1 MKAIYFTGH
10 GEAGLTDLPEPALRP
25 GHALIDVRASG
36 LCHTDIDV
44 LHGRY
49 GSSAFPLVPGH
60 EYAGI
65 VVAVA
70 EDVTNVKVG
79 DRIAVDPNIPC
90 GHCRA
95 CLKGL
100 TNLCSDLKAYGVTH
114 NGGFAGMSLV
124 DASHLHSI
132 GDLPFDVA
140 ALAEPLACVL
150 NGLGAAELKI
160 GSQGAENALVF
171 GAGPIGLLLAL
182 SLRAQGVQQVAVA
195 DINEHRLTFVESL
208 GLEPVVSGSEMLDK
222 RKRSFD
228 FVADAT
234 GIAKVVESMIGFTAD
249 GGTVLVFGVCA
260 PDARISIAPFDIFR
274 RQIRIAGSHSLN
286 RNIPQALEIL
296 KKDKGEMAR
305 LVSHRLPL
313 SEMLSFFTK
322 HGGDPA
328 TMKVQFV
335 PD

>member
-10 GEAGLTDLPEPALRP
+10 GEAGLAELPEPALQP
-25 GHALIDVRASG
+25 GHALIEVRASG

-44 LHGRY
+44 LYGRY
-49 GSSAFPLVPGH
+49 GTSAFPLVPGH
-60 EYAGI
+60 EYAG
-65 VVAVA
+65 VVLAVA
-70 EDVTNVKVG
+70 HDVTSVEPGSHVV
-79 DRIAVDPNIPC
+79 VDPNIPC

-100 TNLCSDLKAYGVTH
+100 TNLCSDLKAYGVTQ
-114 NGGFAGMSLV
+114 NGGCAGRCLV
-124 DASHLHSI
+124 NASHLHSI
-132 GDLPFDVA
+132 GDLPCDVA

-150 NGLGAAELKI
+150 NGLAAAGLKT
-160 GSQGAENALVF
+160 GPQGTENALVF
-171 GAGPIGLLLAL
+171 GAGPIGLLMAL
-182 SLRAQGVQQVAVA
+182 SLKAQGVEHVAVA
-195 DINEHRLTFVESL
+195 DINEHRLDFVESF
-208 GLEPVVSGSEMLDK
+208 GLEPVVSGSEVLEK

-234 GIAKVVESMIGFTAD
+234 GIARVVEGMVGFAAD

-260 PDARISIAPFDIFR
+260 PEAQISVGPFEIFR

-296 KKDKGEMAR
+296 KRNRGEMAR
-305 LVSHRLPL
+305 LISHRLPL
-313 SEMLSFFTK
+313 ADVLPFFTK
-322 HGGDPA
+322 QGGDPA
-328 TMKVQFV
+328 TMKIQFV